1 MLVLATADHPH
12 FEVSRVEIDRS
23 TPSYSVETVE
33 TFHQWYPEAELVF
46 ITGSDEIA
54 DLDSWYRIDRI
65 LELCWFAVAPRPG
78 FPVEVL
84 KNNLKPSYL
93 SRIHFLSMT
102 EVDIAATFVRQR
114 LKEGKPI
121 RYLTPPGV
129 EAYILKMGLYQ
140 SEELCEE
147 K

>member
-1 MLVLATADHPH
+1 MLVLATVDHPH

-33 TFHQWYPEAELVF
+33 TFHSWYPEAELFF
-46 ITGSDEIA
+46 ITGSDEVV
-54 DLDSWYRIDRI
+54 DLDSWYRVERI
-65 LELCWFAVAPRPG
+65 LELCWFVVAPRPG

-84 KNNLKPSYL
+84 KKNLKPSYL
-93 SRIHFLSMT
+93 SRICFLSMT

-114 LKEGKPI
+114 LREGKPI

-140 SEELCEE
+140 SEELCKE